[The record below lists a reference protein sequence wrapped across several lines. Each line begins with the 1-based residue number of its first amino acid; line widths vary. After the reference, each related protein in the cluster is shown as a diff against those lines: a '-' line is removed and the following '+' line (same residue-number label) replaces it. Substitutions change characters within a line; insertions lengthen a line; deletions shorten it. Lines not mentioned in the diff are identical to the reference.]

1 MKQRNLTIA
10 GFILLAGFTACNGDK
25 GTNSTTGPDSTTMKS
40 GDTSNAMNNGSNT
53 MSGGD
58 SANKSSTATT
68 TPTTTSKMPLS
79 KVDSMFVM
87 KAAAGGMMEV
97 QGGNLA
103 QTNAMSDRV
112 KGFGMMMV
120 NDHTKA
126 NQELASIASSK
137 GLTVP
142 TDLPPA
148 MKKMAES
155 MAKMK
160 GKDFDGHYMTMMVSD
175 HKEDIADF
183 EKATKSTD
191 PDISAFATKTL
202 PVLKMHLDSATA
214 IHKMKM

>member
-1 MKQRNLTIA
+1 M
-10 GFILLAGFTACNGDK
+10 
-25 GTNSTTGPDSTTMKS
+25 NS
-40 GDTSNAMNNGSNT
+40 
-53 MSGGD
+53 GD
-58 SANKSSTATT
+58 SANKSTTATT

-79 KVDSMFVM
+79 KMDSMFVM

-103 QTNAMSDRV
+103 QTNAMSDSV
-112 KGFGMMMV
+112 KGYGMMMV

-142 TDLPPA
+142 SDLPPA

-160 GKDFDGHYMTMMVSD
+160 GKDFDSHYMTMMLSD
-175 HKEDIADF
+175 HKQDIADF
-183 EKATKSTD
+183 EKASSSAND
-191 PDISAFATKTL
+191 PDIKAFATKTL

-214 IHKMKM
+214 IHKAKM